1 MGRSGRTVAE
11 IARELGCD
19 WHTVN
24 KEVTRWGNALLEADT
39 TRIRQVEALGVDETL
54 FNRSGEWARR
64 AWCTS
69 VVDVQRGQLIDIVPG
84 RDSKAATGWLKSQPP
99 TWLAGIRWAVL
110 DLSGPYRTAY
120 DKMLPGA
127 RQVADPFHVIR
138 LANQRL
144 DEVRRRVQNETL
156 GHRGRK
162 GDPLYRIRRLLT
174 KAHERLNT
182 RGETRLQGLLAAGD
196 PYGEV
201 RDAWY
206 AKETIRDIYKIDS
219 PTLADEFTWQLS
231 QDLQDRSLPR
241 ETNRLGRTLARWHTQ
256 IVAWH
261 HARVTNGPTEAIN
274 NLIKHSY
281 L

>member
-1 MGRSGRTVAE
+1 M
-11 IARELGCD
+11 
-19 WHTVN
+19 
-24 KEVTRWGNALLEADT
+24 
-39 TRIRQVEALGVDETL
+39 
-54 FNRSGEWARR
+54 
-64 AWCTS
+64 
-69 VVDVQRGQLIDIVPG
+69 
-84 RDSKAATGWLKSQPP
+84 
-99 TWLAGIRWAVL
+99 
-110 DLSGPYRTAY
+110 
-120 DKMLPGA
+120 
-127 RQVADPFHVIR
+127 
-138 LANQRL
+138 
-144 DEVRRRVQNETL
+144 RRRVQNKTL

-241 ETNRLGRTLARWHTQ
+241 ETNRLGRTLARWQSPGAMPASRTDPPK
-256 IVAWH
+256 
-261 HARVTNGPTEAIN
+261 RSTT
-274 NLIKHSY
+274 
-281 L
+281 